1 MNVFLT
7 GGSGGIGLAIKN
19 KFESLNH
26 QVYAPTRKDLDLSN
40 LDSIDS
46 ITNHIKTDIDILI
59 NNAGINDIYDL
70 EDINLSSINSI
81 LQINTIAPLLLIKS
95 FSQNMIKNKK
105 GHIINISS
113 ILSYRSKKGRILYS
127 ASKAAL
133 NSITK
138 SCALE
143 LAEHNIQVNAI
154 CPGYV
159 ETNLTYKNNTPSQIT
174 KIKEMIPIK
183 RLLKPEEIAD
193 AVYNLSLNNIITGQ
207 IISIDGGLSTC
218 I

>member
-1 MNVFLT
+1 
-7 GGSGGIGLAIKN
+7 
-19 KFESLNH
+19 
-26 QVYAPTRKDLDLSN
+26 
-40 LDSIDS
+40 
-46 ITNHIKTDIDILI
+46 
-59 NNAGINDIYDL
+59 
-70 EDINLSSINSI
+70 
-81 LQINTIAPLLLIKS
+81 
-95 FSQNMIKNKK
+95 MIRSKR

-113 ILSYRSKKGRILYS
+113 ILSYRSKKGRALYS

-174 KIKEMIPIK
+174 KIKESIPIK

-193 AVYNLSLNNIITGQ
+193 AVYNLSLNTSITGQ